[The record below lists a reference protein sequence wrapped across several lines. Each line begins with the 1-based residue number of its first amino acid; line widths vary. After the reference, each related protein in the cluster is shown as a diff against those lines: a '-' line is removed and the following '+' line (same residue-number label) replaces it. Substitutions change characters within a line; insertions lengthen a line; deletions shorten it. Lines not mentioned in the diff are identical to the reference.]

1 MVSVLRASVHPSL
14 WRHSVCGYFRVFS
27 FIILFLLKRH
37 LMVFSGAHRCRWICH
52 VTASTAIT
60 NRAPGEQYFDTRE
73 DKCWHRNQWIHE
85 DRCVTTISLPTQ
97 RNRVNEQMKM
107 VMSSTSWTIFQS
119 FATEMNS
126 DTCIVA
132 RWNAT
137 HEHLVWK
144 WDRQSGLEGRWLY
157 ATVLQFDCDK
167 QPHNLRQIWRTAMSK
182 LIVQYL
188 FYIAAVVRALV
199 LVCVFCRIETINK
212 LIMTESRFQ
221 FFFFCF
227 RFVRVCFHSKWSRL
241 SGLTLY
247 IYVYLYSNTLLCAWC
262 VCTTCIA
269 HAYNL

>member
-1 MVSVLRASVHPSL
+1 
-14 WRHSVCGYFRVFS
+14 
-27 FIILFLLKRH
+27 
-37 LMVFSGAHRCRWICH
+37 MVFSGAHRCRWICH

-221 FFFFCF
+221 FFFSV
-227 RFVRVCFHSKWSRL
+227 FVSCVFVFIQNEVVYLVWHCTFM
-241 SGLTLY
+241 Y
-247 IYVYLYSNTLLCAWC
+247 IYIQIHYYVRDVCVPRVLHMLITCKYSIIYTYFIFVFLF
-262 VCTTCIA
+262 
-269 HAYNL
+269 NLSAVTMFVFVFRLVRQ